1 MSRET
6 RVPEWLL
13 ERFLLGELPR
23 RERRRL
29 EQELASNSGLRSAL
43 EELKRSDRRILSSY
57 PADQVIPQ
65 ILKKA
70 ALARP
75 AAATPRSRRL
85 VWVAVP
91 ALALA
96 LLLMFVL
103 PPLLRQRL
111 DLGDYRRTGDYVGV
125 KGDGTAPAA
134 LPRLEIFRRGPDG
147 RSEMLADGG
156 LSRAGDLLQLA
167 YFPGASA
174 HGMILSIDGAGAVT
188 LHFPDREE
196 NPTALQRGRRVLLPR
211 AYELDQAPRFERFF
225 FVTWDRPLPAAAIMN
240 KARQLAASGERA
252 LTAPL
257 DLPGGY
263 GQASLLIRKGEQ
275 E

>member
-29 EQELASNSGLRSAL
+29 EQELARNPGLRSAL
-43 EELKRSDRRILSSY
+43 EDLKRSDRRILSSY
-57 PADQVIPQ
+57 AADQVIPQ

-75 AAATPRSRRL
+75 AAATPRRRRL
-85 VWVAVP
+85 AWVAVP

-96 LLLMFVL
+96 LFLIIVL

-111 DLGDYRRTGDYVGV
+111 DPGDFRRKGDYVGV
-125 KGDGTAPAA
+125 KGDGADPAA
-134 LPRLEIFRRGPDG
+134 LPRLEIFRRGLDG
-147 RSEMLADGG
+147 RSELLADGG
-156 LSRAGDLLQLA
+156 RSRAGDLLQLA
-167 YFPGASA
+167 YSPGGST

-188 LHFPDREE
+188 LHFPDREQGSS
-196 NPTALQRGRRVLLPR
+196 ALQRGQRVFLPR

-225 FVTWDRPLPAAAIMN
+225 FITADRPLPAAAIMK
-240 KARQLAASGERA
+240 KARQLAASTERA
-252 LTAPL
+252 RTAPL
-257 DLPGGY
+257 DLPGGFS
-263 GQASLLIRKGEQ
+263 QASLLIRK
-275 E
+275 